1 MTREEHEQI
10 VAVLRQQ
17 RLLQTT
23 GEGRWVLARSL
34 RDVSLWSLH
43 SRLPG
48 AMMLENFEDV
58 GGLESITER
67 FLACAAFGREQ
78 LDVSIEEV
86 LAS

>member
-1 MTREEHEQI
+1 
-10 VAVLRQQ
+10 
-17 RLLQTT
+17 
-23 GEGRWVLARSL
+23 
-34 RDVSLWSLH
+34 
-43 SRLPG
+43 
-48 AMMLENFEDV
+48 MMLENFEDV